1 MVTKEIR
8 GTFHFLQQENIRL
21 KQENDLLREEV
32 IHLRLILRTLG
43 KLSQTAVT
51 ISPRTNIMQL
61 LNQIL
66 VSALTSI
73 KAQDGSLLLVDEE
86 KEELVFVAVHGRIRD
101 KLLHHRIP
109 IGMGIAGWVAQYA
122 EPQIIGNVYTDPR
135 FSGDVDK
142 IFEFK
147 TRSMICVPI
156 LRDER
161 VMGVIQALNKRN
173 RKEFSQTDLILL
185 GIVAQLAANVLA
197 KAESVSD

>member
-1 MVTKEIR
+1 MATKEIR

-197 KAESVSD
+197 KAESVSS